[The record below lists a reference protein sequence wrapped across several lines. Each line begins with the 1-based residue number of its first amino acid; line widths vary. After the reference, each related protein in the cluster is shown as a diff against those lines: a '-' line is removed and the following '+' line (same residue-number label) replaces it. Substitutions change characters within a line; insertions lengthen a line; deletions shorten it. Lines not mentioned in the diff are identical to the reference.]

1 MKSKGVKTP
10 VVVVVVCKHV
20 TEIHRHRVRLCLLK
34 IFNVAL
40 TESIENEVY
49 SHYDFNVDLYMA
61 KIKMIRDNLGPTKNV
76 ELRLALTTAAIS
88 VQKLVAMTSHDLA
101 HHGKKQQREDAKNND
116 LFGSY
121 ITPALRVLQ
130 KNSIALEAISK
141 QKLWGAT
148 EESQNFAK

>member
-1 MKSKGVKTP
+1 MKSQGVKTP

-20 TEIHRHRVRLCLLK
+20 TETHRHRVRSCLVK
-34 IFNVAL
+34 IFSVAL
-40 TESIENEVY
+40 TDSIEHEVY

-101 HHGKKQQREDAKNND
+101 HHGKKQQREDAKNHD

-130 KNSIALEAISK
+130 KSSIAKEGIFK
-141 QKLWGAT
+141 TKLWSAT